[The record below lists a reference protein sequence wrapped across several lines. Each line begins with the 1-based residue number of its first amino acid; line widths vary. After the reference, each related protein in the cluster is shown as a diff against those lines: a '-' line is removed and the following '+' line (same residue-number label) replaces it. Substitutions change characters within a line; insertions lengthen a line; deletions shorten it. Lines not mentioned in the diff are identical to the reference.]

1 MGIVNVTPDSFS
13 DGGQYF
19 TTEKAI
25 AHGRRLVAE
34 GASWLDVGGES
45 SRPGADEVS
54 LDQELSRVVPVVE
67 ALKNDAPISIDTVKA
82 DVARAA
88 VDAGATLVN
97 DISASLFD
105 VAAQTGVGWVAMH
118 RQGTAKTMQDDPRYD
133 NVVAE
138 VCASLRAA
146 ARRGEDAGVSPIYL
160 DPGIGFGKHF
170 DHNLAL
176 LANLDALIDLGY
188 PVLIG
193 ASRKAFIGE
202 VHRRADRVDEP
213 VKVTDR
219 LEGSL
224 AVATW
229 AFSQGVAI
237 VRVHDVAMTMQALR
251 VSSTRVGK

>member
-19 TTEKAI
+19 AADKAI
-25 AHGRRLVAE
+25 AHGRQLLSE

-45 SRPGADEVS
+45 SRPGAHEVS
-54 LDQELSRVVPVVE
+54 VDEELSRVVPVVE
-67 ALKNDAPISIDTVKA
+67 ALSNDAPVSIDTVKA

-88 VDAGATLVN
+88 VAVGATLVN
-97 DISASLFD
+97 DISAKLCD
-105 VAAQTGVGWVAMH
+105 VAAETGVGWVAMH
-118 RQGTAKTMQDDPRYD
+118 RQGTPETMQDDPRYD
-133 NVVAE
+133 NVVSE
-138 VCASLRAA
+138 VCTSLGLA
-146 ARRGEDAGVSPIYL
+146 ARRGEEAGVSPIYL

-176 LANLDALIDLGY
+176 LANLDTLIDLGY

-202 VHRRADRVDEP
+202 VHRRADRVDEA

-229 AFSQGVAI
+229 AFAQGVAI

-251 VSSTRVGK
+251 VSTTQVGK